1 MQEHVVKEAEW
12 LVVYTLGHIYPQGKT
27 NWAVMG
33 KNMEKVEMLSL
44 LALVTATVRITRC
57 CS

>member
-1 MQEHVVKEAEW
+1 MVKEAEW